1 MSCKFWSLFFI
12 TLFFNVSLFASQ
24 CVELFP
30 TYIAKTSE
38 LFKTQ
43 DHNFFYSQLK
53 DSGLSEKSLRLE
65 ILHEL
70 VPPKSPFYDH
80 VRVRA
85 INTYNSSKTSYEG
98 LVDVLHIA
106 LDGAMSVKSYP
117 IHVVEGSIIN
127 KANILNFLAKEFKS
141 QFHILD
147 LKTMLNE
154 AYQNKDFL
162 KAVIQDVAKHHNWGA
177 LDSVPTVQRSGKG
190 YRLKNY
196 FRLKEKV
203 FSRTLDKMMAKIQRP
218 TSVELFKI
226 ERVDD
231 LLAARIVVKSSS
243 PLLDKHFVNK
253 NLTKILKKHKAKI
266 VNIEKKGVDDVKAS
280 GYSAVHITI
289 ANSQNRHE
297 IQIMTEAMSIWHR
310 WEHHIYKTKHLYN
323 KEYRMALESYSRDLA
338 ELVSLLEKQISQ
350 KKLFFKTRKDGVTE
364 ESFAQLNQYYQKHY
378 RIQSEHIFTQEHIAE
393 VLQAK

>member
-1 MSCKFWSLFFI
+1 MSCRFLSLFFI
-12 TLFFNVSLFASQ
+12 TLLFNVSLVASQ
-24 CVELFP
+24 CIELFP

-38 LFKTQ
+38 LFKTP

-65 ILHEL
+65 VLHEL

-80 VRVRA
+80 VRVRV
-85 INTYNSSKTSYEG
+85 INTYNASKTSYEG

-106 LDGAMSVKSYP
+106 LDGTMSVKSYP
-117 IHVVEGSIIN
+117 VHVVEGAIIN
-127 KANILNFLAKEFKS
+127 KANILNFLAKEFKT

-177 LDSVPTVQRSGKG
+177 LDSVPTVQRSSKG

-196 FRLKEKV
+196 YRLKEKV
-203 FSRTLDKMMAKIQRP
+203 FSRTLDKMIAKIQRP

-266 VNIEKKGVDDVKAS
+266 VYIEKKGVDDVKAS

-310 WEHHIYKTKHLYN
+310 WEHQIYKTKHLYN
-323 KEYRMALESYSRDLA
+323 KEYRHALEAYSRDLA
-338 ELVSLLEKQISQ
+338 ELINLLEKQISQ

-378 RIQSEHIFTQEHIAE
+378 RIQSEHIFTQEHITE
-393 VLQAK
+393 VLQAR